1 MRTKNKQ
8 YSKKATNYENSSFQY
23 LDDVPLLHNCIDY
36 PTSTLKFLLQFF
48 PTININQM
56 QNTKHISF
64 NTAEIYIPTQ
74 HQTTSVDAT
83 TLTINFSTGKS
94 LAVNVTAIP
103 SESMGFIF
111 AVASLFTSTT
121 PISK

>member
-1 MRTKNKQ
+1 MRTKNKRPTE
-8 YSKKATNYENSSFQY
+8 KATDYEKTNLRYF
-23 LDDVPLLHNCIDY
+23 DEEPLLQNCIDF
-36 PTSTLKFLLQFF
+36 PSGTLKFLLRFF
-48 PTININQM
+48 PTFNINQM
-56 QNTKHISF
+56 QNTKHISY
-64 NTAEIYIPTQ
+64 NTAEIYIPTP

-121 PISK
+121 PVGR